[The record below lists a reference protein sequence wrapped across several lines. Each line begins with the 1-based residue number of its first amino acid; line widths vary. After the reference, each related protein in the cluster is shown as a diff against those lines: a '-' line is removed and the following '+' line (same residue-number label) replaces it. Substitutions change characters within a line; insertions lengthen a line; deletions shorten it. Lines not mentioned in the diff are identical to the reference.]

1 MYSNLEKGIV
11 DGLSQTRKNLYPGN
25 FSAQVGYSSKV
36 FDLPGAERKLPTGL
50 KEPWK
55 FNDPVSEGGGPVID
69 GITLNY
75 TRDLK
80 NNYISSDHIIMQFT
94 GDNEFVVTRPI
105 VESSKLIQRLAMDNS
120 GKGPLRIDRFYSG
133 FRRDDKRG
141 WLGFHDGIS
150 TLKYTD
156 RAQAVF
162 VNRNNLSND
171 DLWTLDGTY
180 LSFLRIAIRSRRV
193 GKTRFENP
201 GTNYW

>member
-1 MYSNLEKGIV
+1 M

-25 FSAQVGYSSKV
+25 LSTQLGYGLNV

-55 FNDPVSEGGGPVID
+55 FNDPVSEGGGPIID

-75 TRDLK
+75 AKDLK
-80 NNYISSDHIIMQFT
+80 NNYISSDHIIVQFT

-105 VESSKLIQRLAMDNS
+105 VESSKIIQRLAMDNG
-120 GKGPLRIDRFYSG
+120 GKEPLRIDRFYTG

-156 RAQAVF
+156 RTQAVF
-162 VNRNNLSND
+162 VNRNNLNND
-171 DLWTLDGTY
+171 DSMESQRDI
-180 LSFLRIAIRSRRV
+180 SFVSQNSYTSRRV

-201 GTNYW
+201 RANYW